1 MKELNRLEQI
11 LNEHLVANKRIH
23 IESQQLVNA
32 IKQQLEQEVDNG

>member
-23 IESQQLVNA
+23 IESQQIINA
-32 IKQQLEQEVDNG
+32 IKQELEQEADNG